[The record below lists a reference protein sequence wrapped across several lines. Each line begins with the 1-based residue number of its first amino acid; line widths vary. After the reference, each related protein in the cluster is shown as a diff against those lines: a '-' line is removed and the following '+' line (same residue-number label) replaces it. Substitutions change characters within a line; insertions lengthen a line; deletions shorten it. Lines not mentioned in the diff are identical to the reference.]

1 MKKKQLAKLKKQ
13 FRPSFDQARHQLFRE
28 MEKQALALYDLP
40 VKVGIK
46 LENKAEM
53 AIEFL
58 GETTRDQIISVPLD
72 ENFIVVVKRIQQS
85 ENGLLERFSQKL
97 VEEFASYW
105 HASVRPNNANS
116 EVQTETAAK
125 EVQDAPQNVVVKDET
140 VTEQPVE
147 EVVIEET
154 PTATT
159 TTAVEA
165 SVLDAFKE
173 AIAKFPKFDV
183 VQADNVVTV
192 IEKTAKEDRLLATIS
207 TTEAN
212 QVTIEPALER
222 KYKLKLEVI
231 PVIEDFASK
240 MPLA

>member
-1 MKKKQLAKLKKQ
+1 MKKKQLAKLKQQ

-46 LENKAEM
+46 LDNKSEM

-72 ENFIVVVKRIQQS
+72 ENFNVVVKRIQHS

-97 VEEFASYW
+97 VEEFANYW
-105 HASVRPNNANS
+105 NASLRSDVTKNDEAA
-116 EVQTETAAK
+116 EVVVEETKEVTAPVAKETAI
-125 EVQDAPQNVVVKDET
+125 
-140 VTEQPVE
+140 VE
-147 EVVIEET
+147 ETTLEEAAVET
-154 PTATT
+154 LS
-159 TTAVEA
+159 VEA
-165 SVLDAFKE
+165 SEGSLLESFKE
-173 AIAKFPKFDV
+173 AISNFPKFAV
-183 VQADNVVTV
+183 VPGDDVVTV
-192 IEKTAKEDRLLATIS
+192 IEKTAKEDRLMATIS
-207 TTEAN
+207 TDKAN

>member
-140 VTEQPVE
+140 VTEQPIE

-154 PTATT
+154 P

-192 IEKTAKEDRLLATIS
+192 IEKISKEDRLLATIS

>member
-1 MKKKQLAKLKKQ
+1 MKKKQLAKLKQQ

-46 LENKAEM
+46 LDNRSEM

-58 GETTRDQIISVPLD
+58 GETSRDQIISVPLD
-72 ENFIVVVKRIQQS
+72 ENFNVVVKRIQHS

-97 VEEFASYW
+97 VEEFANYW
-105 HASVRPNNANS
+105 NVSLRS
-116 EVQTETAAK
+116 ENQKEAK
-125 EVQDAPQNVVVKDET
+125 HSDL
-140 VTEQPVE
+140 VE
-147 EVVIEET
+147 EATKEVIEEPQENVSQQASPVAKDSPEESAKQT
-154 PTATT
+154 SDITT
-159 TTAVEA
+159 LET
-165 SVLDAFKE
+165 FKE
-173 AIAKFPKFDV
+173 AIKKFPKFDLV
-183 VQADNVVTV
+183 VSDDNVTV
-192 IEKTAKEDRLLATIS
+192 IEKTAKEERLLATIS
-207 TTEAN
+207 TIKSN

-240 MPLA
+240 MPLVK

>member
-105 HASVRPNNANS
+105 HASIRPNTANS

-125 EVQDAPQNVVVKDET
+125 EVQDAPQSVVVKDET

-147 EVVIEET
+147 EVVVEET
-154 PTATT
+154 PAATI
-159 TTAVEA
+159 VEG
-165 SVLDAFKE
+165 SVVDTFKE

>member
-105 HASVRPNNANS
+105 HASIRPNTANS

-125 EVQDAPQNVVVKDET
+125 EVQDAPQSVVVKEET

-154 PTATT
+154 PAATI
-159 TTAVEA
+159 VEG
-165 SVLDAFKE
+165 SVVDTFKE